1 MKYLTPPAALAVAL
15 AVGWLIYQ
23 NSLAQTVAAKKD
35 QTVAPVSVE
44 VMRVHERTLE
54 DRAEMVGSLEATAL
68 VDIRAR
74 TDGYITRLP
83 FDVQDFVKAGEVVV
97 ELDASNAQ
105 QLVDRAEAA
114 LKVAKAQLRAE
125 QAKEEQALRDHE
137 RQVELSRTGVAT
149 AQQREQTAALLDVA
163 RAQRELQEAQVSQF
177 EADLRQS
184 RLTLEQT
191 RIVAPISGYVA
202 SRLVEVGDLADP
214 TKSLL
219 QIVNLETVKTVV
231 NVVERD
237 YARLRPGQTA
247 TITVDA
253 YPDQTFSGTVVRKA
267 PVLDPLTRTAAVHLE
282 IPNPDTLLKPG
293 MYARVLLLFDKRP
306 YTAVVPLAA
315 FLEGKQRPTVYVV
328 SEDGSSAELREV
340 VTGITDGELVE
351 VRSGLEPGDRV
362 ITLGSRLV
370 RHGQLVAA
378 REIDLPVLAEHTAAV
393 DPEARSNGTGE

>member
-1 MKYLTPPAALAVAL
+1 MKYLTPPAAIAVAL
-15 AVGWLIYQ
+15 AIGWLIYQ
-23 NSLAQTVAAKKD
+23 NSLAQTVAAKKE
-35 QTVAPVSVE
+35 QAVAPVPVE

-54 DRAEMVGSLEATAL
+54 DRAELVGSLEAVAL

-74 TDGYITRLP
+74 TDGYITKLP
-83 FDVQDFVKAGEVVV
+83 FDVQDFVEAGEIVV

-125 QAKEEQALRDHE
+125 QAEEEQARRDHE
-137 RQVELSRTGVAT
+137 RQLELARSGVAT
-149 AQQREQTAALLDVA
+149 AQQREQTAALLEVA

-184 RLTLEQT
+184 RLGLEQT

-202 SRLVEVGDLADP
+202 TRLVEVGDLADP

-219 QIVNLETVKTVV
+219 QIVNLKTVKTVV

-237 YARLRPGQTA
+237 YARVRVGQTA

-293 MYARVLLLFDKRP
+293 MYARVQLLFEKRP
-306 YTAVVPLAA
+306 YSTVVPLAA
-315 FLEGKQRPTVYVV
+315 FLEGKQQPTVYVL
-328 SEDGSSAELREV
+328 SEDGNSAEVREV

-351 VRSGLEPGDRV
+351 VTSGLKPGDRV

-370 RHGQLVAA
+370 RHGQPVAA
-378 REIDLPVLAEHTAAV
+378 REVDLPVLAEHSAE
-393 DPEARSNGTGE
+393 PEARSTGTGE